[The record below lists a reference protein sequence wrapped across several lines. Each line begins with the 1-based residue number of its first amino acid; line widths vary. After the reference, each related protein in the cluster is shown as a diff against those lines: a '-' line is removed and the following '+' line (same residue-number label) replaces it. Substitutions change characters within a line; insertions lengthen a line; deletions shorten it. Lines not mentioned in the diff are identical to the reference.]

1 MGVLLAMLLYSAYLL
16 FLGRI
21 VWRIFLLAKIPGV
34 TELPGPVRKKTGLL
48 TLAKT
53 FADIVFLS
61 RLFKSNPCLWLWEW
75 LFHATFVFV
84 MLRHLRYVM
93 DPPPSWL
100 VSFQTFGTCSGFI
113 LPAALLIIFVFKLTA
128 ESVRYVS
135 TYNFFILSLLL
146 LISLSGI
153 LMRTISRVDVT
164 SVKYFVLGALT
175 FSPVTVPEGGIFLI
189 HYLASLVLLVFIPSH
204 IFTAP
209 WSLME
214 ARRRDDALRMV
225 LHGK

>member
-1 MGVLLAMLLYSAYLL
+1 MLLYSAYVL

-21 VWRIFLLAKIPGV
+21 VWRIFQLAKKPVG
-34 TELPGPVRKKTGLL
+34 TGLPGAAGKKTVLR

-53 FADIVFLS
+53 FADIFLLS

-93 DPPPSWL
+93 DPAPSWL
-100 VSFQTFGTCSGFI
+100 ASYQTFGTCSGYMLLLALIFI
-113 LPAALLIIFVFKLTA
+113 FIYKLMS
-128 ESVRYVS
+128 ERSVYVS

-146 LISLSGI
+146 LISLTGI
-153 LMRTISRVDVT
+153 LMRTAARVDVT
-164 SVKYFVLGALT
+164 AVKYFMLGALT
-175 FSPVTVPEGGIFLI
+175 FSPVGAPEGGVFII
-189 HYLASLVLLVFIPSH
+189 HYLASLVLLVFVPSH

-214 ARRRDDALRMV
+214 ARKRDEALRLVM
-225 LHGK
+225 HGK